1 MTKQD
6 PEYPQPTFSF
16 LNDEKI
22 HPNQVP
28 CYITQTNEKTHDII
42 RGGLDRSPLYSG
54 VIHSVGPRYCPSIE
68 DKIVRYPDRTS
79 HHVFIEPEG
88 LTSPLV
94 YPNGISTSLPF
105 DVQENFIRSIKGLE
119 NAIIARPGYAIEY
132 DFYDPRELSV
142 SMQSKKVSGLFL
154 AGQIN
159 GTTGYEEA
167 AAQGMLAGI
176 NAGLYV
182 KGQQAWFPRRDE
194 AYIGVLMDDLCTL
207 GTKEPYRMFTS
218 RAEYRLILREDNAD
232 LRLTPKAREL
242 GIISDERWRIF
253 EDKQNQIEKENAEL
267 KDQLL
272 RRAADFD
279 NYRKRMI
286 KEKQETF
293 DYANANL
300 LADLLDSLDN
310 FDRTL
315 EAGATATDVK
325 SIVDGIKMVNG
336 NLVKMLETKYGL
348 SSFATEGDDFN
359 PDVHEA
365 IGRVEDDVTKETLK
379 QVYLKG
385 YKLKDKVI
393 RNAKVMVSIPKN

>member
-1 MTKQD
+1 MTEEELKQQTENPD
-6 PEYPQPTFSF
+6 SQE
-16 LNDEKI
+16 E
-22 HPNQVP
+22 
-28 CYITQTNEKTHDII
+28 TQA
-42 RGGLDRSPLYSG
+42 
-54 VIHSVGPRYCPSIE
+54 
-68 DKIVRYPDRTS
+68 
-79 HHVFIEPEG
+79 
-88 LTSPLV
+88 
-94 YPNGISTSLPF
+94 
-105 DVQENFIRSIKGLE
+105 QENESAQTAQNQSTEEQPPEENSAAE
-119 NAIIARPGYAIEY
+119 NAEP
-132 DFYDPRELSV
+132 
-142 SMQSKKVSGLFL
+142 
-154 AGQIN
+154 
-159 GTTGYEEA
+159 
-167 AAQGMLAGI
+167 
-176 NAGLYV
+176 NAG
-182 KGQQAWFPRRDE
+182 E
-194 AYIGVLMDDLCTL
+194 
-207 GTKEPYRMFTS
+207 TS
-218 RAEYRLILREDNAD
+218 DSEEEKPQE
-232 LRLTPKAREL
+232 LTDAQKIEQL
-242 GIISDERWRIF
+242 
-253 EDKQNQIEKENAEL
+253 EKENAEL

-348 SSFATEGDDFN
+348 SSFAEEGEDFN

-365 IGRVEDDVTKETLK
+365 IGRVEEDVTKETLK